1 MAEPSSSRVSRSTL
15 DQLQLHIGD
24 RLQLELLADSARSH
38 YVTLLVGYVP
48 GHSVLLRTPVV
59 QNLPIPVREGEPV
72 LVRSF
77 TGQHTSSFQTTVV
90 RVCRAPFPYLHLA
103 YPQSVQQAQVRGAVR
118 VRVNLVGTAFNAERG
133 DNELPVPINI
143 ADLSVTGALLEA
155 TSVLGNVGDRVE
167 LAFKFLVQPN
177 NYEVR
182 LTTGAEVQSLRKA
195 RQKHG
200 DDEVYV
206 HGVRFSGLHTTESLL
221 LQSFIQHVLLS
232 DRSHI
237 V

>member
-1 MAEPSSSRVSRSTL
+1 VAEPSTSPVSRSTL

-24 RLQLELLADSARSH
+24 RLQLELLTDSTRSH
-38 YVTLLVGYVP
+38 YYTLLVGYVP

-77 TGQHTSSFQTTVV
+77 TGRHASTFETTVLKV
-90 RVCRAPFPYLHLA
+90 SRTPFPYLHLA
-103 YPQSVQQAQVRGAVR
+103 YPQSVQQTQVRGAVR
-118 VRVNLVGTAFNAERG
+118 VRANLVGTAFNAERG

-143 ADLSVTGALLEA
+143 ADLSVSGALLEA
-155 TSVLGNVGDRVE
+155 GSLLGNAGGKIE
-167 LAFKFLVQPN
+167 LAFRFLVQPN

-182 LTTGAEVQSLRKA
+182 LTTGAEVQSVRMA

-200 DDEVYV
+200 SDEVFV
-206 HGVRFSGLHTTESLL
+206 HGVRFIGLHTTESLL

-232 DRSHI
+232 DHSQ
-237 V
+237 VV